1 VRVKR
6 DPLQETGSETSCEL
20 RKEKIMSKST
30 GQKPEGKTSR
40 IKVGKLPQ
48 QEKELKDPEAE
59 NVKGGGG
66 PSGGVLRSQG
76 EEIPQTKQN

>member
-1 VRVKR
+1 
-6 DPLQETGSETSCEL
+6 
-20 RKEKIMSKST
+20 MSNST
-30 GQKPEGKTSR
+30 GQEPEGKTSR

-48 QEKELKDPEAE
+48 QEKELKDLEAE

-66 PSGGVLRSQG
+66 VSGGVVLRSQG